1 MVSKHEFVQVF
12 SSATIGHSGPPT
24 NPGYPTDRALNDPFE
39 LRPVVR
45 GLKDIASTTQLLS
58 DQYDRADLPE
68 EFQRFAHQLNLAV
81 PELKDG
87 LKANVVAGAVGIF
100 NQFSPSMVE
109 LVLESLGT
117 KLGILS
123 LSETRSSP
131 VMWAH
136 YAADHSGFLIV
147 FDERSPWFWAKKGDL
162 DEFRHIRKVTYLEMS
177 RPGYPADVGAQELF
191 YSKLSEW
198 KYEREWRIIRPLA
211 ESSSRLGDIYL
222 FDVPADSIKGVVLG
236 FRANDALATAL
247 RSAVRDNPSLR
258 HISVGQAVLSKNSNS
273 IEINPAS

>member
-12 SSATIGHSGPPT
+12 SSATIGHSGSPT
-24 NPGYPTDRALNDPFE
+24 NPVYPTDRALNDPFE

-45 GLKDIASTTQLLS
+45 GLKDIASPTQLLS

-68 EFQRFAHQLNLAV
+68 EFQRFAHQLNLAA

-87 LKANVVAGAVGIF
+87 LKANVVAGAVGMF

-123 LSETRSSP
+123 LSETPSSP

-147 FDERSPWFWAKKGDL
+147 LTNEAHGSGRRKG
-162 DEFRHIRKVTYLEMS
+162 I
-177 RPGYPADVGAQELF
+177 
-191 YSKLSEW
+191 
-198 KYEREWRIIRPLA
+198 
-211 ESSSRLGDIYL
+211 
-222 FDVPADSIKGVVLG
+222 
-236 FRANDALATAL
+236 
-247 RSAVRDNPSLR
+247 
-258 HISVGQAVLSKNSNS
+258 
-273 IEINPAS
+273 

>member
-1 MVSKHEFVQVF
+1 MVSKHESVQVF
-12 SSATIGHSGPPT
+12 SSATIGHSGPPA

-39 LRPVVR
+39 LRPVVQ

-68 EFQRFAHQLNLAV
+68 EFQRFAHQLNRAV

-123 LSETRSSP
+123 LSETPSSP

-147 FDERSPWFWAKKGDL
+147 FDQRSPWFWAKKGDL

-177 RPGYPADVGAQELF
+177 RPGYLADVGAQELF

-198 KYEREWRIIRPLA
+198 KYEREWRNH
-211 ESSSRLGDIYL
+211 SSARREQFAIGRYL
-222 FDVPADSIKGVVLG
+222 FDVPADSIKGVVPG
-236 FRANDALATAL
+236 FRAHDALATAL

>member
-1 MVSKHEFVQVF
+1 
-12 SSATIGHSGPPT
+12 
-24 NPGYPTDRALNDPFE
+24 
-39 LRPVVR
+39 
-45 GLKDIASTTQLLS
+45 
-58 DQYDRADLPE
+58 
-68 EFQRFAHQLNLAV
+68 LNLAV
-81 PELKDG
+81 PELPDG

-100 NQFSPSMVE
+100 NQFSASMVE

-123 LSETRSSP
+123 LSETPSSP

-247 RSAVRDNPSLR
+247 RNAVRDNPSLR